1 MTQLTEILIRHG
13 YLVLFLAV
21 LGEQLALP
29 LPAGLFLFA
38 AGALAGEGQLN
49 LAVAFF
55 LAVLACLLSDNLW
68 YQVGRRKGRSVL
80 PYLCRISL
88 NPDSCLRRTQNI
100 FARYGAKA
108 LLVVKFFPGVN
119 PIAAPLSGILQMR
132 PYRFVLFDS
141 LGAFIW
147 IGLFMGLGYLLSNQ
161 IEEWT
166 AYASRIGVFLWV
178 VLIGLIGYI
187 AWKVA
192 QRHRFLNRL
201 RMARITPEE
210 LKQKIDA
217 AEDLLIIDVRSPLE
231 FEADPQMIPGALYLP
246 LEELLKNPPV
256 FPLAR
261 EAILYCDCPNE
272 ASSAQAAFMLKK
284 KGLKNVRPL
293 AGGFMAWRQ
302 RDYPLESGTP
312 LNNSGLFPLA
322 E

>member
-1 MTQLTEILIRHG
+1 M
-13 YLVLFLAV
+13 
-21 LGEQLALP
+21 
-29 LPAGLFLFA
+29 FA

-49 LAVAFF
+49 LVIAFF

-132 PYRFVLFDS
+132 SLRFVLFDS

-166 AYASRIGVFLWV
+166 VYASRIGVFLWV
-178 VLIGLIGYI
+178 VLIGLIGYF

-210 LKQKIDA
+210 LKRKIDA
-217 AEDLLIIDVRSPLE
+217 AEDLLIIDVRSSLE
-231 FEADPQMIPGALYLP
+231 FEADPQRIPGALYLP
-246 LEELLKNPPV
+246 LEELLKNPPE
-256 FPLAR
+256 FPRAR

>member
-210 LKQKIDA
+210 LKRKIDA
-217 AEDLLIIDVRSPLE
+217 AEDLLIIDVRSSLE
-231 FEADPQMIPGALYLP
+231 FEADPQRIPGALYLP
-246 LEELLKNPPV
+246 LEELLKNPPE
-256 FPLAR
+256 FPRAR
-261 EAILYCDCPNE
+261 EVILYCDCPNE